1 MPFIEVDIDA
11 IIETEKAKDPE
22 FSKGFDLTQREYKLI
37 GEMIKARKKKGLTQ
51 KELAQS
57 LGFKQQVI
65 SRIETRR
72 EVPSLSNVLKISDA
86 LGLDLCFK

>member
-1 MPFIEVDIDA
+1 MPFVEVDIDA
-11 IIETEKAKDPE
+11 IIEAEKAKDPE
-22 FSKGFDLTQREYKLI
+22 FAKGFDLTQREYKLI
-37 GEMIKARKKKGLTQ
+37 GEMIKARKRKGLTQ

-86 LGLDLCFK
+86 LGLELYFK